1 MTLKSKIEDM
11 LLEMI
16 QPKLTEIEERFSRG
30 EGLTGEDVNTLLLKS
45 QFNHINHL
53 DLRLDEVVADVASLK
68 TDFKQLENRFE
79 GLENKFEGLENK
91 FEVLETKF
99 DGLENKFIGLESKL
113 ETKFNALESRLET
126 KFNALESR
134 LDTKFDALES
144 RIDAKID
151 SLIAQFNEFKME
163 LRLEI
168 QMAIHKSMKWSIG
181 LLAFIITFLKALEM
195 LLAK

>member
-1 MTLKSKIEDM
+1 MNHKSKIEDM

-30 EGLTGEDVNTLLLKS
+30 EGLNGEDVNTLLLKS

-53 DLRLDEVVADVASLK
+53 DLRLDEVVADVSSLK
-68 TDFKQLENRFE
+68 ADFKQLETKFA
-79 GLENKFEGLENK
+79 GLENKFK
-91 FEVLETKF
+91 VLE
-99 DGLENKFIGLESKL
+99 
-113 ETKFNALESRLET
+113 
-126 KFNALESR
+126 
-134 LDTKFDALES
+134 TKFDALES
-144 RIDAKID
+144 RLDAKID

>member
-1 MTLKSKIEDM
+1 
-11 LLEMI
+11 MI

-68 TDFKQLENRFE
+68 TDFKQLEN
-79 GLENKFEGLENK
+79 KFEILKNK

-99 DGLENKFIGLESKL
+99 A
-113 ETKFNALESRLET
+113 ALEY
-126 KFNALESR
+126 
-134 LDTKFDALES
+134 

-151 SLIAQFNEFKME
+151 SLMAQFNEFKME

-168 QMAIHKSMKWSIG
+168 QVAIHKSMKWSIG
-181 LLAFIITFLKALEM
+181 LLAFIITFLKVLEM
-195 LLAK
+195 ILAK

>member
-1 MTLKSKIEDM
+1 MNHKSKIEDM

-30 EGLTGEDVNTLLLKS
+30 EGLNGEDVNTLLLKS

-53 DLRLDEVVADVASLK
+53 DLRLDEVVADVSSLK
-68 TDFKQLENRFE
+68 ADFKQLET
-79 GLENKFEGLENK
+79 KFAGLENK

-99 DGLENKFIGLESKL
+99 D
-113 ETKFNALESRLET
+113 ALESRL
-126 KFNALESR
+126 
-134 LDTKFDALES
+134 
-144 RIDAKID
+144 DAKID

-168 QMAIHKSMKWSIG
+168 QMAIHKSIKWSIG

>member
-1 MTLKSKIEDM
+1 MNHKSKIEDM

-16 QPKLTEIEERFSRG
+16 QPKLTEIEGRFSRG

-79 GLENKFEGLENK
+79 GLENKF
-91 FEVLETKF
+91 
-99 DGLENKFIGLESKL
+99 IG
-113 ETKFNALESRLET
+113 
-126 KFNALESR
+126 LESR

-168 QMAIHKSMKWSIG
+168 QVAIHKSMKWSIG

>member
-1 MTLKSKIEDM
+1 MNHKSKIEDM

-68 TDFKQLENRFE
+68 TDFKQLETKFV
-79 GLENKFEGLENK
+79 GLENKF
-91 FEVLETKF
+91 
-99 DGLENKFIGLESKL
+99 DG
-113 ETKFNALESRLET
+113 LESRLET

-144 RIDAKID
+144 RLDAKID

>member
-1 MTLKSKIEDM
+1 MNHKSMIEDM

-30 EGLTGEDVNTLLLKS
+30 EGLNGEDVNTLLLKS

-53 DLRLDEVVADVASLK
+53 DLRLDEVVADVSSLK
-68 TDFKQLENRFE
+68 ADFKQLET
-79 GLENKFEGLENK
+79 KFAGLENK

-99 DGLENKFIGLESKL
+99 D
-113 ETKFNALESRLET
+113 ALESRL
-126 KFNALESR
+126 
-134 LDTKFDALES
+134 
-144 RIDAKID
+144 DAKID

>member
-1 MTLKSKIEDM
+1 MNHKSKIEDM

-30 EGLTGEDVNTLLLKS
+30 EGLNGGDVNTLLLKS

-68 TDFKQLENRFE
+68 TDFKQLET
-79 GLENKFEGLENK
+79 K

-99 DGLENKFIGLESKL
+99 D
-113 ETKFNALESRLET
+113 ALESRL
-126 KFNALESR
+126 
-134 LDTKFDALES
+134 
-144 RIDAKID
+144 DAKID

>member
-1 MTLKSKIEDM
+1 MNHKSKIEDM

-53 DLRLDEVVADVASLK
+53 DLRLDDVVADVASLK
-68 TDFKQLENRFE
+68 TDFKQLENRFI
-79 GLENKFEGLENK
+79 GIENKF
-91 FEVLETKF
+91 
-99 DGLENKFIGLESKL
+99 DG
-113 ETKFNALESRLET
+113 LESRLET

>member
-1 MTLKSKIEDM
+1 MNHKSKIEDM

-16 QPKLTEIEERFSRG
+16 QPKLTEIEVQFSRG
-30 EGLTGEDVNTLLLKS
+30 EGLNGEDVNTLLLKS

-68 TDFKQLENRFE
+68 TDFKQLET
-79 GLENKFEGLENK
+79 KFTGLENK
-91 FEVLETKF
+91 FEVLET
-99 DGLENKFIGLESKL
+99 
-113 ETKFNALESRLET
+113 R
-126 KFNALESR
+126 
-134 LDTKFDALES
+134 FDALES
-144 RIDAKID
+144 RLDAKID

>member
-1 MTLKSKIEDM
+1 MNHKSKIEDM

-45 QFNHINHL
+45 PFNHINHL

-68 TDFKQLENRFE
+68 TDFKQLENRF
-79 GLENKFEGLENK
+79 
-91 FEVLETKF
+91 
-99 DGLENKFIGLESKL
+99 DGLENKFIG
-113 ETKFNALESRLET
+113 LESRLET

-134 LDTKFDALES
+134 LDTKFGALES
-144 RIDAKID
+144 RLDAKID

>member
-1 MTLKSKIEDM
+1 MNHKSKIEDM

-16 QPKLTEIEERFSRG
+16 QPKLTEIEVRFCRG
-30 EGLTGEDVNTLLLKS
+30 EGLNGEDVNTLLLKS

-68 TDFKQLENRFE
+68 TDFKQLET
-79 GLENKFEGLENK
+79 KFTGLENK
-91 FEVLETKF
+91 FEVLET
-99 DGLENKFIGLESKL
+99 
-113 ETKFNALESRLET
+113 R
-126 KFNALESR
+126 
-134 LDTKFDALES
+134 FDALES
-144 RIDAKID
+144 RLDAKID

>member
-1 MTLKSKIEDM
+1 MNHKSKIEDM

-30 EGLTGEDVNTLLLKS
+30 EGLNGEDVNTLLLKS

-53 DLRLDEVVADVASLK
+53 DLRLDEVVGDVASLK
-68 TDFKQLENRFE
+68 TDFKQLET
-79 GLENKFEGLENK
+79 KFTGLENK
-91 FEVLETKF
+91 FEVLE
-99 DGLENKFIGLESKL
+99 
-113 ETKFNALESRLET
+113 
-126 KFNALESR
+126 
-134 LDTKFDALES
+134 TKFDALES

>member
-1 MTLKSKIEDM
+1 M

-30 EGLTGEDVNTLLLKS
+30 EGLNGEDVNTLLLKS

-68 TDFKQLENRFE
+68 TDFKQLE
-79 GLENKFEGLENK
+79 
-91 FEVLETKF
+91 TKF
-99 DGLENKFIGLESKL
+99 TGLENKFIGLESKF
-113 ETKFNALESRLET
+113 EG
-126 KFNALESR
+126 LESR

-144 RIDAKID
+144 RLDAKID

>member
-1 MTLKSKIEDM
+1 MNHKSKIEDM

-68 TDFKQLENRFE
+68 TDFKQLETKFV
-79 GLENKFEGLENK
+79 GLENKF
-91 FEVLETKF
+91 
-99 DGLENKFIGLESKL
+99 DG
-113 ETKFNALESRLET
+113 LESRLET

-134 LDTKFDALES
+134 LDIKFDALES
-144 RIDAKID
+144 RLDAKID

>member
-1 MTLKSKIEDM
+1 MNHKSKIEDM

-30 EGLTGEDVNTLLLKS
+30 EGLNGEDVNTLLLKS

-68 TDFKQLENRFE
+68 TDFKQLETKFT
-79 GLENKFEGLENK
+79 GLENKFMGLENK
-91 FEVLETKF
+91 FEVLE
-99 DGLENKFIGLESKL
+99 
-113 ETKFNALESRLET
+113 
-126 KFNALESR
+126 
-134 LDTKFDALES
+134 TKFDALES

>member
-1 MTLKSKIEDM
+1 MNHKSKIEDM

-16 QPKLTEIEERFSRG
+16 QPKLTEIGERFSRG
-30 EGLTGEDVNTLLLKS
+30 EGLNGEDINTLLLKS

-53 DLRLDEVVADVASLK
+53 DLRLDEVVANVASLK
-68 TDFKQLENRFE
+68 TDFKQLEN
-79 GLENKFEGLENK
+79 K

-99 DGLENKFIGLESKL
+99 D
-113 ETKFNALESRLET
+113 ALESRL
-126 KFNALESR
+126 
-134 LDTKFDALES
+134 
-144 RIDAKID
+144 DAKID

>member
-1 MTLKSKIEDM
+1 MNHKSKIEDM

-30 EGLTGEDVNTLLLKS
+30 EGLNGEDINTLLLKS

-53 DLRLDEVVADVASLK
+53 DLRLDEMVADVASLK
-68 TDFKQLENRFE
+68 TDFKQLEN
-79 GLENKFEGLENK
+79 K

-99 DGLENKFIGLESKL
+99 D
-113 ETKFNALESRLET
+113 ALESRL
-126 KFNALESR
+126 
-134 LDTKFDALES
+134 
-144 RIDAKID
+144 DAKID

>member
-1 MTLKSKIEDM
+1 MNHKSKIEDM

-53 DLRLDEVVADVASLK
+53 DIRLDAVVADVASLK

-79 GLENKFEGLENK
+79 GLENKF
-91 FEVLETKF
+91 
-99 DGLENKFIGLESKL
+99 DG
-113 ETKFNALESRLET
+113 LESRLET

-134 LDTKFDALES
+134 LDTKFDSLES

-168 QMAIHKSMKWSIG
+168 QVAIHKSMKWSIG

>member
-1 MTLKSKIEDM
+1 MNHKSKIEDM

-68 TDFKQLENRFE
+68 TNFKQLENKFVGVE
-79 GLENKFEGLENK
+79 NKFVGLENKF
-91 FEVLETKF
+91 
-99 DGLENKFIGLESKL
+99 DG
-113 ETKFNALESRLET
+113 LESRLET

-144 RIDAKID
+144 RLDAKID

>member
-1 MTLKSKIEDM
+1 MNQKSKIEDM

-53 DLRLDEVVADVASLK
+53 DIRLDAVVADVASLK

-79 GLENKFEGLENK
+79 GLENKF
-91 FEVLETKF
+91 
-99 DGLENKFIGLESKL
+99 IG
-113 ETKFNALESRLET
+113 LESRLET

-134 LDTKFDALES
+134 LDTKFDSLES

-168 QMAIHKSMKWSIG
+168 QVAIHKSMKWSIS

>member
-1 MTLKSKIEDM
+1 MNHKSKIEDM

-16 QPKLTEIEERFSRG
+16 QPKLTEIEGRFSRG

-79 GLENKFEGLENK
+79 GLENKFE
-91 FEVLETKF
+91 VLETKF
-99 DGLENKFIGLESKL
+99 DGLENKFIG
-113 ETKFNALESRLET
+113 LESRLET

-168 QMAIHKSMKWSIG
+168 QVAIHKSMKWSIG

>member
-11 LLEMI
+11 LIEMI

-53 DLRLDEVVADVASLK
+53 DLRLDEVVSDVASLK

-79 GLENKFEGLENK
+79 GLENKF
-91 FEVLETKF
+91 
-99 DGLENKFIGLESKL
+99 DGLENKFIG
-113 ETKFNALESRLET
+113 LESRLET

-151 SLIAQFNEFKME
+151 SLISQFNEFKME

-168 QMAIHKSMKWSIG
+168 QVAIHKSMKWSIG

>member
-1 MTLKSKIEDM
+1 MNHKSKIEDM

-30 EGLTGEDVNTLLLKS
+30 EGLNGEDVNTLLLKS

-68 TDFKQLENRFE
+68 TDFKKLET
-79 GLENKFEGLENK
+79 K

-99 DGLENKFIGLESKL
+99 D
-113 ETKFNALESRLET
+113 ALESRL
-126 KFNALESR
+126 
-134 LDTKFDALES
+134 
-144 RIDAKID
+144 DAKID

>member
-1 MTLKSKIEDM
+1 MNHKSKIEDM

-30 EGLTGEDVNTLLLKS
+30 ESLNGEDVNTLLLKS

-68 TDFKQLENRFE
+68 TDFKQLET
-79 GLENKFEGLENK
+79 K

-99 DGLENKFIGLESKL
+99 D
-113 ETKFNALESRLET
+113 ALESRL
-126 KFNALESR
+126 
-134 LDTKFDALES
+134 
-144 RIDAKID
+144 DAKID

>member
-1 MTLKSKIEDM
+1 MNHKSKIEDM

-16 QPKLTEIEERFSRG
+16 QPKLTEIEVRFSRG
-30 EGLTGEDVNTLLLKS
+30 EGLNGEDVNTLLLKS

-68 TDFKQLENRFE
+68 TDFKQLET
-79 GLENKFEGLENK
+79 KFTGLENK
-91 FEVLETKF
+91 FEVLET
-99 DGLENKFIGLESKL
+99 
-113 ETKFNALESRLET
+113 R
-126 KFNALESR
+126 
-134 LDTKFDALES
+134 FDALES
-144 RIDAKID
+144 RLDAKID

>member
-1 MTLKSKIEDM
+1 MNHKSKIEDM

-30 EGLTGEDVNTLLLKS
+30 ERLNGEDVNTLLLKS

-68 TDFKQLENRFE
+68 TDFKQLENRFV
-79 GLENKFEGLENK
+79 GLENKFDG
-91 FEVLETKF
+91 LETKF
-99 DGLENKFIGLESKL
+99 IG
-113 ETKFNALESRLET
+113 LESRLET

-144 RIDAKID
+144 RLDAKID

-168 QMAIHKSMKWSIG
+168 QMAIHKSMKWSIS

>member
-1 MTLKSKIEDM
+1 MNHKSKIEDM

-79 GLENKFEGLENK
+79 GLENKF
-91 FEVLETKF
+91 
-99 DGLENKFIGLESKL
+99 IG
-113 ETKFNALESRLET
+113 LESRLET

-134 LDTKFDALES
+134 LDSKFDALES

-168 QMAIHKSMKWSIG
+168 QVAIHKSMKWSIG

>member
-1 MTLKSKIEDM
+1 MNHKSKIEDM

-16 QPKLTEIEERFSRG
+16 QPKFTEIEERFSRG
-30 EGLTGEDVNTLLLKS
+30 ESLNGEDVNTLLLKS

-68 TDFKQLENRFE
+68 TDFKQLET
-79 GLENKFEGLENK
+79 K

-99 DGLENKFIGLESKL
+99 D
-113 ETKFNALESRLET
+113 ALESRL
-126 KFNALESR
+126 
-134 LDTKFDALES
+134 
-144 RIDAKID
+144 DAKID

>member
-1 MTLKSKIEDM
+1 MNHKSKIEDM

-68 TDFKQLENRFE
+68 TNFKQ
-79 GLENKFEGLENK
+79 LENK
-91 FEVLETKF
+91 FEVLDTKF
-99 DGLENKFIGLESKL
+99 D
-113 ETKFNALESRLET
+113 TLESRL
-126 KFNALESR
+126 
-134 LDTKFDALES
+134 
-144 RIDAKID
+144 DAKID

>member
-1 MTLKSKIEDM
+1 MNHKSKIEDM

-30 EGLTGEDVNTLLLKS
+30 EGLNGEDVNTLLLKS

-68 TDFKQLENRFE
+68 TDFKQLET
-79 GLENKFEGLENK
+79 KFAGLENK

-99 DGLENKFIGLESKL
+99 D
-113 ETKFNALESRLET
+113 ALESRL
-126 KFNALESR
+126 
-134 LDTKFDALES
+134 
-144 RIDAKID
+144 DAKID

>member
-1 MTLKSKIEDM
+1 MNHKSKIEDM

-30 EGLTGEDVNTLLLKS
+30 ERLNGEDVNTLLLKS

-68 TDFKQLENRFE
+68 TDFKQLENRFV
-79 GLENKFEGLENK
+79 GLENKF
-91 FEVLETKF
+91 
-99 DGLENKFIGLESKL
+99 DG
-113 ETKFNALESRLET
+113 LET

-144 RIDAKID
+144 RLDAKID

-168 QMAIHKSMKWSIG
+168 QMAIHKSMKWSIS

>member
-1 MTLKSKIEDM
+1 MNHKSKIEDI

-68 TDFKQLENRFE
+68 TDFKQLETKFV
-79 GLENKFEGLENK
+79 GLENKF
-91 FEVLETKF
+91 
-99 DGLENKFIGLESKL
+99 DG
-113 ETKFNALESRLET
+113 LESRLET

-134 LDTKFDALES
+134 LDIKFDALES
-144 RIDAKID
+144 RLDAKID

>member
-1 MTLKSKIEDM
+1 MNHKSKIEDM

-30 EGLTGEDVNTLLLKS
+30 EGLNGEDVNTLLLKS

-68 TDFKQLENRFE
+68 TDFKQLET
-79 GLENKFEGLENK
+79 K

-99 DGLENKFIGLESKL
+99 D
-113 ETKFNALESRLET
+113 ALESRL
-126 KFNALESR
+126 
-134 LDTKFDALES
+134 
-144 RIDAKID
+144 DAKID

-163 LRLEI
+163 LILEI

>member
-1 MTLKSKIEDM
+1 MNHKSKIEVM

-30 EGLTGEDVNTLLLKS
+30 DGLTGEDVNTLLLKS

-53 DLRLDEVVADVASLK
+53 DIRLDEVVADVASLK

-79 GLENKFEGLENK
+79 GLENKF
-91 FEVLETKF
+91 
-99 DGLENKFIGLESKL
+99 IG
-113 ETKFNALESRLET
+113 LESRLET

-134 LDTKFDALES
+134 LDTKFGALES
-144 RIDAKID
+144 RIDVKID

-168 QMAIHKSMKWSIG
+168 QVAIHKSMKWSIG

>member
-1 MTLKSKIEDM
+1 MNHKSKIEDM

-16 QPKLTEIEERFSRG
+16 QPKLTEIEVRFSRG
-30 EGLTGEDVNTLLLKS
+30 EGLSGEDVNTLLLKS

-53 DLRLDEVVADVASLK
+53 DLRLDEVVADVSSLK
-68 TDFKQLENRFE
+68 ADFKQLET
-79 GLENKFEGLENK
+79 KFAGLENK

-99 DGLENKFIGLESKL
+99 D
-113 ETKFNALESRLET
+113 ALESRL
-126 KFNALESR
+126 
-134 LDTKFDALES
+134 
-144 RIDAKID
+144 DAKID

>member
-1 MTLKSKIEDM
+1 MNHKSKIEDM

-53 DLRLDEVVADVASLK
+53 DLRLDEVVADVSSLK
-68 TDFKQLENRFE
+68 ADFKQLET
-79 GLENKFEGLENK
+79 KFAGLENK

-99 DGLENKFIGLESKL
+99 D
-113 ETKFNALESRLET
+113 ALESIL
-126 KFNALESR
+126 
-134 LDTKFDALES
+134 
-144 RIDAKID
+144 DAKID

>member
-1 MTLKSKIEDM
+1 MNHKSKIEDM

-30 EGLTGEDVNTLLLKS
+30 EGLNGEDVNTLLLKS

-53 DLRLDEVVADVASLK
+53 DLRLDEVVGDVASLK
-68 TDFKQLENRFE
+68 TDFKQLET
-79 GLENKFEGLENK
+79 KFTGLENK

-99 DGLENKFIGLESKL
+99 D
-113 ETKFNALESRLET
+113 ALESRL
-126 KFNALESR
+126 
-134 LDTKFDALES
+134 
-144 RIDAKID
+144 DAKID
-151 SLIAQFNEFKME
+151 SLIVQFNEFKME